1 MLKNY
6 FKIAWRN
13 FYRDRSFTFLNLI
26 GLSTGLA
33 CTLLICLW
41 VNDELGV
48 DHFYEKDSR
57 LFQVLVNTKNANDI
71 QTIPETPALL
81 AGALAADMPEVEY
94 AASEQG
100 SFSGQYTLSAG
111 AKTPETGKMPAGE
124 KTLKATG
131 LYVSKDYFHVFSW
144 PLLEGNKDQVLAD
157 KNSIV
162 LSKALALRL
171 FGTAE
176 NIVGRKVSWQH
187 EKQFVVSGIVD
198 ASSVHSSTQFDFLM
212 PFELFLE
219 ANPDEKDWK
228 NSDPRTYVVLKEGA
242 RVEAFNKKM
251 TELVK
256 SKNKSSSPLFLR
268 RYSDGYLY
276 GRYENGVQAGGR
288 IEYVRLFSIIAL
300 FILVIACINFMN
312 LSTARA
318 SKRMKEVGIRKCVG
332 ASRLMLVFQ
341 YLGEAMLMAFI
352 SLAVALLFVG
362 VLLPFFNAFVGK
374 RLALSGGRELL
385 FLFGG
390 ITLFAGF
397 LAGSY
402 PAIYLSGFKPVA
414 VLKGKLR
421 DAAGEI
427 WVRKGLVVFQ
437 FTLSVVLIIAVMVVY
452 RQIAYIQ
459 QQDRGFNKDN
469 VVSFNVEGAVTPAN
483 MSQFLEGIETFIAQ
497 VKTLPG
503 VANVSSMDHNSIV
516 SDFGSTGDIKWA
528 GKGPGQNISFGNI
541 GINYGLIETL
551 GMQMAAGRSF
561 SRALSSD
568 SSEIIFNEAAI
579 RAMGIKDPVGKTVTM
594 WGQDRRIAGVVKDF
608 HYQSFHTSI
617 KPFAFR
623 LEPLFTNRIFVK
635 IKPGAVS
642 SVLGR
647 LQELFLQRY
656 PGFVFD
662 YQFLDQDYQA
672 QYIAEKQVAG
682 LSLWFTGL
690 TILIS
695 CLGLFGLAA
704 FTAERR
710 FKEIGIR
717 KVLGATAGS
726 VVVLLSGDFLKLV
739 LIALLAGFPLAWW
752 AANQWLDGFVYH
764 TQIGVGIFL
773 MAGVSIVV
781 ITLLTIGY
789 QAVKAALANP
799 AKSLATE

>member
-1 MLKNY
+1 MLRNY

-13 FYRDRSFTFLNLI
+13 FYRDRPFTFLNLM

-41 VNDELGV
+41 VKDELGI
-48 DHFYEKDSR
+48 DHFPGKDGR
-57 LFQVLVNTKNANDI
+57 LYQVLVNGKNSDGI
-71 QTIPETPALL
+71 QTIPETPAML
-81 AGALAADMPEVEY
+81 AGALVKEMPEVEY

-111 AKTPETGKMPAGE
+111 ENGGGKNGE
-124 KTLKATG
+124 KNIKATG
-131 LYVSKDYFHVFSW
+131 LYASKDYFNVLPW
-144 PLLEGNKDQVLAD
+144 PLLYGDKDRVLSD

-162 LSKALALRL
+162 LSKAMALRL
-171 FGTAE
+171 FGTTD
-176 NIVGRKVSWQH
+176 NVVGQKVSWQH
-187 EKQFVVSGIVD
+187 DKQFIVSGIVD
-198 ASSVHSSTQFDFLM
+198 GPSVHYSTQFDFLM
-212 PFELFLE
+212 SFDLFLE

-228 NSDPRTYVVLKEGA
+228 NSDPHTYVVLKEGA
-242 RVEAFNKKM
+242 RVEAFDQKM
-251 TELVK
+251 TALIK
-256 SKNKSSSPLFLR
+256 SKNKSAGGFFLR

-288 IEYVRLFSIIAL
+288 IEYVRLFSVIAL

-312 LSTARA
+312 LSTAKA

-332 ASRLMLVFQ
+332 ASRLMLVVQ
-341 YLGEAMLMAFI
+341 YLGESMLMAFV
-352 SLAVALLFVG
+352 SLVFALLLVG
-362 VLLPFFNAFVGK
+362 LLLPFFNILTGK
-374 RLALSGGRELL
+374 HLILSAGRELL
-385 FLFGG
+385 LLFGG
-390 ITLFAGF
+390 ITLFTGF

-402 PAIYLSGFKPVA
+402 PALYLSGFKPVA

-421 DAAGEI
+421 EVAGEL

-437 FTLSVVLIIAVMVVY
+437 FTLSVVLIIAAIVVY
-452 RQIAYIQ
+452 RQIAFIQ
-459 QQDRGFNKDN
+459 HQDRGFNKDHII
-469 VVSFNVEGAVTPAN
+469 SFNAEGALRPEN
-483 MSQFLEGIETFIAQ
+483 MSTFLAGIETFISQ
-497 VKTLPG
+497 VKSMPG
-503 VANVSSMDHNSIV
+503 VENVSSMDHGSIV

-528 GKGPGQNISFGNI
+528 GKDMHQNISFGNI

-551 GMQMAAGRSF
+551 GMRMAAGRSF

-579 RAMGIKDPVGKTVTM
+579 RAMGLKDPVGKTVTM

-608 HYQSFHTSI
+608 HYQSFHTSV

-623 LEPLFTNRIFVK
+623 LEPLFTNRIVVR
-635 IKPGAVS
+635 IRPGEEQPVI
-642 SVLGR
+642 GR
-647 LQELFLQRY
+647 LQELYAKSY

-672 QYIAEKQVAG
+672 QYTAEKQVAG

-726 VVVLLSGDFLKLV
+726 VVLLLSGDFLKLV
-739 LIALLAGFPLAWW
+739 LIALLVGFPLAWW
-752 AANQWLDGFVYH
+752 AAYQWLSGFAYH
-764 TQIGVGIFL
+764 THIGVGIFL
-773 MAGVSIVV
+773 VAGLSIVV
-781 ITLLTIGY
+781 ITILTIGY
-789 QAVKAALANP
+789 QAVKAAIANP
-799 AKSLATE
+799 VRSLKTE